1 MDYIHIIHILQF
13 RCSDEVLA
21 GLTYHRTL
29 GEATKAALQSLN
41 LVLGGQGFEEQTN
54 VDKAAQMCFDLN
66 LAFYD
71 IKTFELRLN
80 IGE

>member
-29 GEATKAALQSLN
+29 EEAASAALQSLN
-41 LVLGGQGFEEQTN
+41 LVLGGQGYEEQTD
-54 VDKAAQMCFDLN
+54 VDEAAQMCFDLN

-71 IKTFELRLN
+71 IKTFELRFN

>member
-1 MDYIHIIHILQF
+1 MDYIHIINILQI

-29 GEATKAALQSLN
+29 EEAERAALQSLN
-41 LVLGGQGFEEQTN
+41 LVLGGQGYEEQTD
-54 VDKAAQMCFDLN
+54 VDEAAQMCFDLN

-71 IKTFELRLN
+71 IKTFELRFY